1 MYRVSWFMGLAI
13 LGAALLVGSGTSQEK
28 KDPVK
33 KTLLP
38 QGFSK
43 LNLTKDQKGKMQEVQ
58 VKYRMKIKVLEEQI
72 AELRTQERMDLV
84 GLLTAEQ
91 KELYRKIQL
100 GEDTKKSG
108 DK

>member
-1 MYRVSWFMGLAI
+1 MYRVSWMMGLAI

-28 KDPVK
+28 KEGK
-33 KTLLP
+33 KTQLP

-43 LNLTKDQKGKMQEVQ
+43 LSLSKDQKAKMQDVV
-58 VKYRMKIKVLEEQI
+58 VKSRMKIKALEEQI
-72 AELRTQERMDLV
+72 AELRTQERMDLIA
-84 GLLTAEQ
+84 LLTADQ

-100 GEDTKKSG
+100 GEDSKKSG